1 MVEPTLYL
9 VCINRP
15 QIRISQRYSPVTASP
30 GLTQTTLVLY
40 AYEIGSQFDFQMNY
54 YMTTPF
60 GINPAKLG
68 TMNNETL
75 FDPSVG
81 QTS

>member
-1 MVEPTLYL
+1 
-9 VCINRP
+9 
-15 QIRISQRYSPVTASP
+15 
-30 GLTQTTLVLY
+30 
-40 AYEIGSQFDFQMNY
+40 MNY